1 MKVYQIDYDLRKKRD
16 YQALY
21 ERIQS
26 YSNWCRP
33 LESTWIISTT
43 QSAAQICKYLTA
55 VMDGDDGLLV
65 TRLEG
70 EAAGRN
76 LGTKVSIYLKRQ
88 LETEAA

>member
-43 QSAAQICKYLTA
+43 QSAAQVRDYLAA

-70 EAAGRN
+70 EAAWQN
-76 LGTKVSIYLKRQ
+76 LDPKVSAHLKRQ